1 MLKYPASMLFS
12 RVPGG
17 TSMKDMTR
25 ENKAQ
30 SSSVSAPRM
39 ASISQLK
46 ISHARY
52 GYLYS
57 RFGSASGGG
66 GSTRYDTSFSTTG
79 RVLRLR
85 GCAGTGKWSVDG
97 VR

>member
-1 MLKYPASMLFS
+1 
-12 RVPGG
+12 
-17 TSMKDMTR
+17 MKDMTR

-85 GCAGTGKWSVDG
+85 GCAGECEMVSGRRSMIVG
-97 VR
+97 RAG